1 METGKITKWTVMEN
15 SLGLME
21 EGRNFFKLKDTLEN
35 TKMIRNKDM
44 EFSNGLMVVNTKEA
58 GNKK

>member
-1 METGKITKWTVMEN
+1 MEIGKITKWTDKEN
-15 SLGLME
+15 LLGQME
-21 EGRNFFKLKDTLEN
+21 EGKIIGLMLDTLEN

-58 GNKK
+58 GN